1 MGRFQS
7 IISSVAAIGT
17 IVVTVVAVYRGL
29 DNQKQFNLKQQL
41 EIQNLQKQLL
51 EKQLSGAN
59 QQAKPADSAA
69 EVVPGPSG
77 QAELPPL
84 PPVHQAP
91 QLPQVNNP

>member
-17 IVVTVVAVYRGL
+17 IVITVVAVYRGL

-51 EKQLSGAN
+51 EKQVPGSS
-59 QQAKPADSAA
+59 QQVRPQDSAA
-69 EVVPGPSG
+69 EVVPAPVG
-77 QAELPPL
+77 QSELPPL
-84 PPVHQAP
+84 PPVPQAT
-91 QLPQVNNP
+91 NP